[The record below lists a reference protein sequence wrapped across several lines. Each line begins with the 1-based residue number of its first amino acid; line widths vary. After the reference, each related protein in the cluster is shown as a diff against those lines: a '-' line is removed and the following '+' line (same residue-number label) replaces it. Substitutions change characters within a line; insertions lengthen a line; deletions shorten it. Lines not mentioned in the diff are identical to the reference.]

1 MKRKLFRVTA
11 LEEGNFYL
19 IRFPDHPDL
28 FTQATHIREVEKMSK
43 DLIYLML
50 GIPVEEIELKVEYIS
65 AAAITL

>member
-1 MKRKLFRVTA
+1 MKRKLFRATA

>member
-1 MKRKLFRVTA
+1 MKRKLFRATA

-50 GIPVEEIELKVEYIS
+50 DIPVEEIELKVEYIS